1 MTSAMASDHE
11 EIIEDQLHNPAF
23 LQDLRQQMIKFAFL
37 QLSSLPQAEDVV
49 QEALTSAFQHLDSF
63 KGRAAFKTWVFAI
76 LKNKIIDVIRQKS
89 RLVAMTELFKDEESE
104 LSIDA
109 LFDASGHWHKYEA
122 PQAWQS
128 PEEMIEQADFWIIFE
143 ACLNHLPA
151 KYAQVFMMREVI
163 ELSSNEI
170 CSKLE
175 LSISNFN
182 VLMYRSRTRLR
193 ECLENKWLLK
203 EDCSC

>member
-1 MTSAMASDHE
+1 MTSAVASDHE
-11 EIIEDQLHNPAF
+11 EIEDQLHNPAF

-63 KGRAAFKTWVFAI
+63 RGRAAFKTWVFAI

-128 PEEMIEQADFWIIFE
+128 PEEMMEQADFWIIFE

>member
-1 MTSAMASDHE
+1 MTSAVASDHE
-11 EIIEDQLHNPAF
+11 EIEDQLHNPAF

-49 QEALTSAFQHLDSF
+49 QEALMSAFQHLDSF

-89 RLVAMTELFKDEESE
+89 RLVSMTELFKDEESE

-128 PEEMIEQADFWIIFE
+128 PEEMMEQADFWMIFE
-143 ACLNHLPA
+143 ACLDHLPA

>member
-1 MTSAMASDHE
+1 MTSAVASDHE
-11 EIIEDQLHNPAF
+11 EIGDQLHNPAF

-63 KGRAAFKTWVFAI
+63 KGRAGFKTWVFAI

-128 PEEMIEQADFWIIFE
+128 PEEMMEQADFWIIFE

>member
-1 MTSAMASDHE
+1 MTSAVASDHE
-11 EIIEDQLHNPAF
+11 EIGDQLHNPAF

-49 QEALTSAFQHLDSF
+49 QEALTSAFQHLGSF

-128 PEEMIEQADFWIIFE
+128 PEEMMEQADFWIIFE

>member
-1 MTSAMASDHE
+1 MTSAVASDHE
-11 EIIEDQLHNPAF
+11 EIGDQLHNPAF
-23 LQDLRQQMIKFAFL
+23 LQDLRQQMIKFGFL

-128 PEEMIEQADFWIIFE
+128 PEEMMEQADFWIIFE

>member
-1 MTSAMASDHE
+1 MTSAVASDHE
-11 EIIEDQLHNPAF
+11 EIGDQLHNPAF

-49 QEALTSAFQHLDSF
+49 QEALMSAFQHLDSF

-128 PEEMIEQADFWIIFE
+128 PEEMMEQADFWMIFE

>member
-1 MTSAMASDHE
+1 MTSAAASRHDDLG
-11 EIIEDQLHNPAF
+11 DQLHNPAF

-49 QEALTSAFQHLDSF
+49 QEALTSAFQNLDSF
-63 KGRAAFKTWVFAI
+63 KGRAAFKTWVFSI
-76 LKNKIIDVIRQKS
+76 LKNKIIDVLRQKS
-89 RLVAMTELFKDEESE
+89 RLVAMSELFKDEESE
-104 LSIDA
+104 LSVDE

-128 PEEMIEQADFWIIFE
+128 PEEMMEQSDFWIIFE
-143 ACLNHLPA
+143 ACLDHLPA

>member
-1 MTSAMASDHE
+1 MTSAVGSNHE
-11 EIIEDQLHNPAF
+11 EIEDQLHNPAF

-49 QEALTSAFQHLDSF
+49 QEALTSAFQNLDSF

-89 RLVAMTELFKDEESE
+89 RLVAMSELFKDEESE

-128 PEEMIEQADFWIIFE
+128 PEEMMEQADFWIIFE
-143 ACLNHLPA
+143 ACLDHLPA

>member
-1 MTSAMASDHE
+1 MTSAVASDHE
-11 EIIEDQLHNPAF
+11 EVEDQLHNPAF

-63 KGRAAFKTWVFAI
+63 KGRAALKTWVFAI

-128 PEEMIEQADFWIIFE
+128 PEEMMEQADFWIIFE

>member
-1 MTSAMASDHE
+1 MTSATASRHD
-11 EIIEDQLHNPAF
+11 DLGDYLHNPAF

-49 QEALTSAFQHLDSF
+49 QEALTSAFQNLDSF

-76 LKNKIIDVIRQKS
+76 LKNKIIDVVRQKS
-89 RLVAMTELFKDEESE
+89 RLIAMSELFKDEESE
-104 LSIDA
+104 LSVDE

-128 PEEMIEQADFWIIFE
+128 PEEMMEQSDFWIIFE
-143 ACLNHLPA
+143 ACLDHLPA
-151 KYAQVFMMREVI
+151 KYAQVFMMREVV

>member
-1 MTSAMASDHE
+1 MTSAAASRHDDLG
-11 EIIEDQLHNPAF
+11 DQLHNPAF

-49 QEALTSAFQHLDSF
+49 QEALTSAFQNLDSF

-76 LKNKIIDVIRQKS
+76 LKNKIIDVVRQKS
-89 RLVAMTELFKDEESE
+89 RLVAMSELFKDEESE
-104 LSIDA
+104 LTVDE

-128 PEEMIEQADFWIIFE
+128 PEEMMEQSDFWIIFE
-143 ACLNHLPA
+143 ACLDHLPA
-151 KYAQVFMMREVI
+151 KYAQVFMMREVV

>member
-1 MTSAMASDHE
+1 MTSAVASDHE
-11 EIIEDQLHNPAF
+11 EIEDQLHNPAF

-49 QEALTSAFQHLDSF
+49 QDALTSAFQHLDSF

-109 LFDASGHWHKYEA
+109 LFNASGHWHKYEA

-128 PEEMIEQADFWIIFE
+128 PEEMMEQADFWIIFE

>member
-1 MTSAMASDHE
+1 MTSAVASDHE
-11 EIIEDQLHNPAF
+11 EIGDQLHNPAF

-49 QEALTSAFQHLDSF
+49 QEALTSAFQHLGSF

-76 LKNKIIDVIRQKS
+76 LKNKIIDVVRQKS
-89 RLVAMTELFKDEESE
+89 RLVAISELFKDEESE

-128 PEEMIEQADFWIIFE
+128 PEQMMEQADFWMIFE
-143 ACLNHLPA
+143 ACLDHLPA

>member
-1 MTSAMASDHE
+1 MTSAAASRHDDLG
-11 EIIEDQLHNPAF
+11 DQLHNPAF

-76 LKNKIIDVIRQKS
+76 LKNKIIDVVRQKS
-89 RLVAMTELFKDEESE
+89 RLVAMSELFKDEESE
-104 LSIDA
+104 LSVDE

-128 PEEMIEQADFWIIFE
+128 PEEMMEQSDFWIIFE
-143 ACLNHLPA
+143 ACLDHLPA
-151 KYAQVFMMREVI
+151 KYAQVFMMREVV

>member
-1 MTSAMASDHE
+1 MTSAAASGHDDLG
-11 EIIEDQLHNPAF
+11 DQLHNPAF

-49 QEALTSAFQHLDSF
+49 QEALTSAFQNLDSF

-76 LKNKIIDVIRQKS
+76 LKNKIIDVVRQKS
-89 RLVAMTELFKDEESE
+89 RLVAMSELFKDEESE
-104 LSIDA
+104 LSVDE

-128 PEEMIEQADFWIIFE
+128 PEEMMEQSDFWIIFE
-143 ACLNHLPA
+143 ACLDHLPA
-151 KYAQVFMMREVI
+151 KYAQVFMMREVV

>member
-1 MTSAMASDHE
+1 MSAEPANRDE
-11 EIIEDQLHNPAF
+11 EILQQLQSPAF
-23 LQDLRQQMIKFAFL
+23 LIDLRQQMLKFAIL
-37 QLSSLPQAEDVV
+37 QLSSFQLAEDAV
-49 QEALTSAFQHLDSF
+49 QEALASAYQHIDSF
-63 KGRAAFKTWVFAI
+63 TGRAAFKTWVFAI
-76 LKNKIIDVIRQKS
+76 LKNKIIDSIRQKS
-89 RLVAMTELFKDEESE
+89 RLMTMSELFNDEESE

-122 PQAWQS
+122 PQAWPS
-128 PEEMIEQADFWIIFE
+128 PEEMLEQQDFWIIFN

-151 KYAQVFMMREVI
+151 KYAQVFMLREMI
-163 ELSSNEI
+163 ELSSDEI
-170 CSKLE
+170 CEKLGITVTN
-175 LSISNFN
+175 LN

>member
-1 MTSAMASDHE
+1 MTSAAASHHDDLG
-11 EIIEDQLHNPAF
+11 DQLHNPAF

-63 KGRAAFKTWVFAI
+63 KGRAAFKTWVFSI
-76 LKNKIIDVIRQKS
+76 LKNKIIDVLRQKS
-89 RLVAMTELFKDEESE
+89 RLVAMSELFKDEESE
-104 LSIDA
+104 LSVDE

-128 PEEMIEQADFWIIFE
+128 PEEMIEQSDFWIVFE
-143 ACLNHLPA
+143 ACLDHLPA

>member
-1 MTSAMASDHE
+1 MTSAVASDHE
-11 EIIEDQLHNPAF
+11 EIEDQLHNPAF

-49 QEALTSAFQHLDSF
+49 QEALTSAFQHLGSF

-128 PEEMIEQADFWIIFE
+128 PEEMMEQADFWIIFE

>member
-1 MTSAMASDHE
+1 MTSAVASDHE
-11 EIIEDQLHNPAF
+11 EIGDQLHNPAF

-49 QEALTSAFQHLDSF
+49 QEALTSAFQNLDSF

-76 LKNKIIDVIRQKS
+76 LKNKIIDVVRQKS
-89 RLVAMTELFKDEESE
+89 RLVAMSELFKDEESE

-128 PEEMIEQADFWIIFE
+128 PEEMMEQADFWLIFE
-143 ACLNHLPA
+143 ACLDHLPA

>member
-1 MTSAMASDHE
+1 MTSAAASPHDDLG
-11 EIIEDQLHNPAF
+11 DQLHNPVF

-49 QEALTSAFQHLDSF
+49 QEALTSAFQNLDSF

-76 LKNKIIDVIRQKS
+76 LKNKIIDVVRQKS
-89 RLVAMTELFKDEESE
+89 RLVAISELFKDEESE
-104 LSIDA
+104 LSVDE

-122 PQAWQS
+122 PHTWQS
-128 PEEMIEQADFWIIFE
+128 PEEMIEQSDFWIIFE
-143 ACLNHLPA
+143 ACLDHLPA

-170 CSKLE
+170 CNKLE
-175 LSISNFN
+175 ISISNFN

>member
-1 MTSAMASDHE
+1 MTSAAASRHDDLG
-11 EIIEDQLHNPAF
+11 DQLHNPAF

-49 QEALTSAFQHLDSF
+49 QEALTSAFQNLDSF

-76 LKNKIIDVIRQKS
+76 LKNKIIDVVRQKS
-89 RLVAMTELFKDEESE
+89 RLVAMSELFKDEESK
-104 LSIDA
+104 LSVDE

-128 PEEMIEQADFWIIFE
+128 PEEMMEQSDFWIIFE
-143 ACLNHLPA
+143 ACLDHLPA
-151 KYAQVFMMREVI
+151 KYAQVFMMREVV

>member
-1 MTSAMASDHE
+1 MTSAVASDHE
-11 EIIEDQLHNPAF
+11 EIEDQLHNPAF
-23 LQDLRQQMIKFAFL
+23 LQDLRQQMIKFDFL

-128 PEEMIEQADFWIIFE
+128 PEEMMEQADFWIIFE

>member
-1 MTSAMASDHE
+1 MTSAVASDHE
-11 EIIEDQLHNPAF
+11 EIEDQLHNPAF

-49 QEALTSAFQHLDSF
+49 QEALTSAFQHLGSF

-89 RLVAMTELFKDEESE
+89 RLVAMTELFKDEETE

-128 PEEMIEQADFWIIFE
+128 PEEMMEQADFWIIFE